1 MSNLET
7 SNYDNLNIL
16 NGDIVIQMKLFVK
29 VFNSISE
36 GITITNRYNNI
47 VYVNPA
53 FTEIT
58 GYTEDEVLGRDP
70 RILNSGLQD
79 RTFYQTMWA
88 TIQEK
93 GYWQGEIFNR
103 HKQGALYPEQLTI
116 HTIKDEAGD
125 INYYVGIFSDLTERH
140 TNEGNKRLYTR
151 VFNSSSEGIIITD
164 TKGVI
169 LTVNPAFTKTTGYTS
184 GEAIGQT
191 LRLLHSGLQEEQ
203 FYIRMWS
210 NINLH
215 GSWEGEIWNK
225 RKNGEIFPEWLSI
238 DAIKDDKQN
247 ITHYV
252 GMFKDITDIKKTE
265 DRLKHL
271 AHFDML
277 TGLPNRLLYYDRL
290 EQAMARAKR
299 MEQMLAVFFLDL
311 NRFKAINDT
320 LGHSVGDELLEQVA
334 NKLRNNLRQCDTI
347 ARLGGDEFM
356 ILLTDIT
363 NSHSVITVAHKIIEC
378 FKGAFVCDNHELFV
392 SCSVGISLYP
402 DDGNNIETLIKN
414 ADAAMYRAKETKSE
428 YQLYRPEL
436 DMLNNTKINFENLL
450 RKAIT
455 NSELLIYYQPQV
467 DISSNTIVGLEALL
481 RWQHPVHGLM
491 LPADFIP
498 LAEETGLIVPIGEW
512 VLRSVCQ
519 QIISWQESN
528 YPHIKVSVNLSA
540 YQLLDHEFTSILADI
555 IHSSGID
562 PKYLSLEIT
571 ESISMNKTEY
581 IMKKIRKIK
590 ELGISICIDDFGTG
604 HSSLSYLRQY
614 HPDTLKIDQS
624 FIRNMES
631 DKHNAAIVKAVLDLA
646 RGLEL
651 TVIAEGVESEEELEM
666 LKEFQC
672 KFIQG
677 FLIAKPL
684 PIVEIEKFLSGKLV
698 LRS

>member
-1 MSNLET
+1 
-7 SNYDNLNIL
+7 
-16 NGDIVIQMKLFVK
+16 
-29 VFNSISE
+29 
-36 GITITNRYNNI
+36 
-47 VYVNPA
+47 
-53 FTEIT
+53 
-58 GYTEDEVLGRDP
+58 
-70 RILNSGLQD
+70 
-79 RTFYQTMWA
+79 
-88 TIQEK
+88 
-93 GYWQGEIFNR
+93 
-103 HKQGALYPEQLTI
+103 
-116 HTIKDEAGD
+116 
-125 INYYVGIFSDLTERH
+125 
-140 TNEGNKRLYTR
+140 
-151 VFNSSSEGIIITD
+151 
-164 TKGVI
+164 
-169 LTVNPAFTKTTGYTS
+169 
-184 GEAIGQT
+184 
-191 LRLLHSGLQEEQ
+191 
-203 FYIRMWS
+203 
-210 NINLH
+210 
-215 GSWEGEIWNK
+215 
-225 RKNGEIFPEWLSI
+225 
-238 DAIKDDKQN
+238 
-247 ITHYV
+247 
-252 GMFKDITDIKKTE
+252 
-265 DRLKHL
+265 
-271 AHFDML
+271 
-277 TGLPNRLLYYDRL
+277 
-290 EQAMARAKR
+290 
-299 MEQMLAVFFLDL
+299 
-311 NRFKAINDT
+311 
-320 LGHSVGDELLEQVA
+320 
-334 NKLRNNLRQCDTI
+334 
-347 ARLGGDEFM
+347 
-356 ILLTDIT
+356 
-363 NSHSVITVAHKIIEC
+363 
-378 FKGAFVCDNHELFV
+378 
-392 SCSVGISLYP
+392 
-402 DDGNNIETLIKN
+402 
-414 ADAAMYRAKETKSE
+414 
-428 YQLYRPEL
+428 
-436 DMLNNTKINFENLL
+436 
-450 RKAIT
+450 
-455 NSELLIYYQPQV
+455 
-467 DISSNTIVGLEALL
+467 
-481 RWQHPVHGLM
+481 M